1 MTSFMQNSESQ
12 EQEKE
17 RQRNHLQLINM
28 IANLREEGERQLRSM
43 PLGVSQSRRQL
54 LAVSLAWLNWV
65 DT

>member
-17 RQRNHLQLINM
+17 RQRNHLQLIDM

-54 LAVSLAWLNWV
+54 LPVSLAWLNWV

>member
-1 MTSFMQNSESQ
+1 MQNSESQ

-17 RQRNHLQLINM
+17 RQRNHLQLIDM

-54 LAVSLAWLNWV
+54 LPVSLAWLNWV